1 MKQPPFTSHSKCQR
15 GLSLIELMVS
25 LTIGM
30 ILMVAIVSAYLG
42 SAGATRMAEA
52 QGRMNEDAQA
62 ALSILTQQIRM
73 AGNNPL
79 QNGYTSAQPNSLT
92 ASNPV
97 YGTGTVYLPIRGCDG
112 TFSDIPTAAN
122 IVSLTCGG
130 VNSNPDSIAISYEA
144 DAQNTVATSGGA
156 ATDCLGNGLPV
167 PTANGSVIKSNGTT
181 TTTLTPPV
189 GYYVADNRFYIGTS
203 SVITQP
209 SLYCQGN
216 GATNSPQPLVE
227 NVEDLQ
233 ILYGTSIPTSPTDTF
248 TVAGYLTANQV
259 ETDVALASA
268 TLIPPPQAADPTE
281 PNRWARWSRV
291 STVRLC
297 VVVRSEQPVVTD
309 TASQQYVKC
318 DGTVDSSQ
326 TDLRLRRAYT
336 TTVVLRNRQ
345 PPT

>member
-1 MKQPPFTSHSKCQR
+1 MKQSPRPTHNARQH

-25 LTIGM
+25 LTIGL

-42 SAGATRMAEA
+42 SAGASRVAEA

-62 ALSILTQQIRM
+62 ALSILVQQLRM

-79 QNGYTSAQPNSLT
+79 QAGYASSQPNSSI

-97 YGTGTVYLPIRGCDG
+97 YGTSTVYLPIRGCDG
-112 TFSDIPTAAN
+112 AFSDVKTAAN
-122 IVSLTCGG
+122 IVSLTCSGG
-130 VNSNPDSIAISYEA
+130 TNSNPDSVAISYEA
-144 DAQNTVATSGGA
+144 DAQNTAPTSGGV
-156 ATDCLGNGLPV
+156 ATDCLGAALPAPPFNGM
-167 PTANGSVIKSNGTT
+167 AVISNGTT
-181 TTTLTPPV
+181 NTTTTPV
-189 GYYVADNRFYIGTS
+189 YKVADNRFFVGTS
-203 SVITQP
+203 TVIIQP

-227 NVEDLQ
+227 NVENLQ
-233 ILYGTSIPTSPTDTF
+233 FLYGTAPATGTI

-259 ETDVALASA
+259 ETDTALATLPDNSA
-268 TLIPPPQAADPTE
+268 
-281 PNRWARWSRV
+281 RWARV
-291 STVRLC
+291 STVRVC
-297 VVVRSEQPVVTD
+297 VVIRSENPVVSD